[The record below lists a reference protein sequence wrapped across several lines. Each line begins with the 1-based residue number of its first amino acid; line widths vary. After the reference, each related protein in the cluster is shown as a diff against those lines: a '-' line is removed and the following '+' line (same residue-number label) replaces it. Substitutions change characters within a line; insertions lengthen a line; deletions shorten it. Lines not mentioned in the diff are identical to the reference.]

1 MVFSIRSFCSTSA
14 IYIFSLSRSP
24 NPPQETQE
32 LVAKDEAVANEAAAV
47 AGAIKADCEAD
58 LAEALPALAA
68 AISALDTLKPS
79 DISQVGLTNDVEMES
94 NLSLIHI

>member
-1 MVFSIRSFCSTSA
+1 MLVIWCNLNDILFPKEFLRLTINC
-14 IYIFSLSRSP
+14 
-24 NPPQETQE
+24 EQE

-58 LAEALPALAA
+58 LAEALPALEA

-79 DISQVGLTNDVEMES
+79 DISQVKNFDKTSWKKWDKEIGKKK
-94 NLSLIHI
+94 

>member
-1 MVFSIRSFCSTSA
+1 MKSKVFDGLFFLISA
-14 IYIFSLSRSP
+14 VSNNYQQI
-24 NPPQETQE
+24 QE

-68 AISALDTLKPS
+68 AIGALDTLKPS
-79 DISQVGLTNDVEMES
+79 DISQVW
-94 NLSLIHI
+94 IFKPF